1 MQTKQNKW
9 ILVAGLW
16 CLVGQLWVM
25 PLQAAD
31 PVDMAVPSQGVS
43 VPVNG
48 GRMVQLPGKA
58 KKVSVGSP
66 EVADLMV
73 LRSDQLY
80 LVGKQLGSTNV
91 IVWDA
96 RQRPMLMLD
105 VEVTHDL
112 NALKSKLHEFMP
124 EEAIK
129 VQSSQGKL
137 VLSGQVSSAEK
148 MNVALQLARTF
159 TGTAK
164 FGEGAKP
171 EEQNEGTLINMMTI
185 GGAQQVM
192 LEVTVAEVQRSLV
205 RQFDSNF
212 IFAHNGGSFSFGGV
226 TNGASFPDAV
236 FNGVGGDGRI
246 PVFDTTNGALVGPAV
261 TEFAPNPL
269 NIDGK
274 GLFASYLSGNTLFG
288 VALNIAKQ
296 NGMAKVLA
304 EPTLLALSGTK
315 ADFLSGG
322 EFPVPVPDD
331 DGLTIEY
338 KEFGVGLQFVPVV
351 LDADRINLELDV
363 VVSELSGTNAMTV
376 SPSTTSTSFYVPS
389 LTKRSAK
396 TTVELG
402 NGQTI
407 GIAGLLNENLSDFV
421 EKLPGLG
428 DLPVIGQLF
437 RSQEFRKG
445 ETELVIL
452 VTPRLAKPIRRED
465 IRLPTDNF
473 VEPTDLEYYLLGK
486 MSRLA
491 SEERGSS
498 GLADTSTAPVAPGV
512 DVGSEGQYGHDL

>member
-1 MQTKQNKW
+1 M
-9 ILVAGLW
+9 
-16 CLVGQLWVM
+16 
-25 PLQAAD
+25 
-31 PVDMAVPSQGVS
+31 
-43 VPVNG
+43 
-48 GRMVQLPGKA
+48 
-58 KKVSVGSP
+58 
-66 EVADLMV
+66 
-73 LRSDQLY
+73 
-80 LVGKQLGSTNV
+80 
-91 IVWDA
+91 
-96 RQRPMLMLD
+96 
-105 VEVTHDL
+105 
-112 NALKSKLHEFMP
+112 
-124 EEAIK
+124 
-129 VQSSQGKL
+129 
-137 VLSGQVSSAEK
+137 
-148 MNVALQLARTF
+148 
-159 TGTAK
+159 
-164 FGEGAKP
+164 
-171 EEQNEGTLINMMTI
+171 
-185 GGAQQVM
+185 
-192 LEVTVAEVQRSLV
+192 
-205 RQFDSNF
+205 
-212 IFAHNGGSFSFGGV
+212 
-226 TNGASFPDAV
+226 
-236 FNGVGGDGRI
+236 
-246 PVFDTTNGALVGPAV
+246 